1 MLKAARDGETAISR
15 AMTRRRIRR
24 LQAGLKHASAV
35 RPIKSALTAREWAI
49 VHLPKPDH
57 SADHAADTLV
67 LSPETVRSHL
77 KNLTRN

>member
-24 LQAGLKHASAV
+24 LQAGLKHASAL
-35 RPIKSALTAREWAI
+35 RPIKSALTAREWEI

-57 SADHAADTLV
+57 SADTLV